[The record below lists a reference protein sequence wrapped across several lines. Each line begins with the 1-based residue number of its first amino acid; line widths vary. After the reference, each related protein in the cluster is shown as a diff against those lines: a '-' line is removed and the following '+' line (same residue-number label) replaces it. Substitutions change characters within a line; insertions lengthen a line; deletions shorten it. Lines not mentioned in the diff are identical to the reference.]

1 MTRPLRILSTPT
13 TYILVLEYVK
23 GVSKLRHCTGHTFNT
38 HTASVLVSICL
49 IHSPNPRSLASFHR
63 PPISSPPPLAAA
75 CLHMAALEGHT
86 AVVALLLAAD
96 ASPEFVRLANK
107 WDASGLYIASANGRD
122 EIVRLLLKAD
132 ASREHVNGRADNEK
146 TALEIATEK
155 GHNGVVCLL
164 LAAGAEQG

>member
-1 MTRPLRILSTPT
+1 MYVTTPPRIPSTPT
-13 TYILVLEYVK
+13 TYTYSYSSMCKESPSLDT
-23 GVSKLRHCTGHTFNT
+23 TGHT
-38 HTASVLVSICL
+38 ASALVPICL
-49 IHSPNPRSLASFHR
+49 IHPPPLAHSLASFHR
-63 PPISSPPPLAAA
+63 PSLVAPPLAAA

-96 ASPEFVRLANK
+96 SSPGFVRLANK

>member
-1 MTRPLRILSTPT
+1 MP
-13 TYILVLEYVK
+13 
-23 GVSKLRHCTGHTFNT
+23 
-38 HTASVLVSICL
+38 AD
-49 IHSPNPRSLASFHR
+49 
-63 PPISSPPPLAAA
+63 SSP
-75 CLHMAALEGHT
+75 G
-86 AVVALLLAAD
+86 
-96 ASPEFVRLANK
+96 FVRLANK
-107 WDASGLYIASANGRD
+107 CDASGLYIASANGRD